1 MRFSGRILFSKCFS
15 ASAYQKFIC
24 WPLTFKVEVDSWSRQ
39 WVLIKWILCHQIET
53 GDWDIL
59 LHLFFSITFC
69 ESWVEL
75 DIANRWS
82 LTLLI
87 DFSFLL
93 LHVFLLIPWYLGKII
108 LFYKGLSLLSAV
120 LVCRVDM
127 SLAACFTQKTVYN
140 FKYCKLCM
148 TLLGWQW
155 EGYQWFLRYD
165 VESVGPIYGHLQIN
179 LEVSQIS
186 IHAKT
191 Y

>member
-1 MRFSGRILFSKCFS
+1 M
-15 ASAYQKFIC
+15 
-24 WPLTFKVEVDSWSRQ
+24 
-39 WVLIKWILCHQIET
+39 
-53 GDWDIL
+53 
-59 LHLFFSITFC
+59 
-69 ESWVEL
+69 
-75 DIANRWS
+75 
-82 LTLLI
+82 
-87 DFSFLL
+87 
-93 LHVFLLIPWYLGKII
+93 FLLIPWYLGKII
-108 LFYKGLSLLSAV
+108 IFYKGLSLLSAV

-127 SLAACFTQKTVYN
+127 SLAACFSQKTVYN

-191 Y
+191 LTKQTFYRCYWSDADFTHSFSIFYTYFEHVFLREVDRSFCGLPKLPWWTFLRQ